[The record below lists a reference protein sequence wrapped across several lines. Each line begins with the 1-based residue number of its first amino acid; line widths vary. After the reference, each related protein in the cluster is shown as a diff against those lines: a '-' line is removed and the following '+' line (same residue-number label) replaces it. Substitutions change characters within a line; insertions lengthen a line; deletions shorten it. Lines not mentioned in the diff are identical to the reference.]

1 MRNHSTI
8 WFASGFDWLTM
19 ICESE
24 CQTKRTHVK
33 SWWGQNRERHRIG
46 RLAPRDLGQSL
57 QRRFMNRPSK
67 TPGVCRIDQPS
78 HRTHGFFV
86 RVHHR
91 GKIHPAFFADK
102 KHGGKAA
109 ALAAA
114 LAHHLKLRQK
124 LGMPPQISRRWNSE
138 VVRRRGKS
146 GINGV
151 RRAIIIGQSGRRL
164 KSWIA
169 TWSPALGVVRRKQ
182 FSIRKHGEAEAKRLA
197 IRARRAGLRSMK

>member
-114 LAHHLKLRQK
+114 LEFGSRPAARQIRHKWCAARNHHWPKRTKVEKLDCH
-124 LGMPPQISRRWNSE
+124 LESRP
-138 VVRRRGKS
+138 RRGAEKT
-146 GINGV
+146 V
-151 RRAIIIGQSGRRL
+151 FHPQ
-164 KSWIA
+164 
-169 TWSPALGVVRRKQ
+169 TW
-182 FSIRKHGEAEAKRLA
+182 
-197 IRARRAGLRSMK
+197 